1 MSSNLGLENLLK
13 DLLDKKD
20 KKDDRRVEDILKKL
34 PPNYP
39 IGGVFVKGKLIIV
52 AFFSNVCDG
61 LAYFLDEEGQVIVLE
76 VDKITGIAFGETE
89 LPD

>member
-20 KKDDRRVEDILKKL
+20 KKDDRGVEDILKKL

-39 IGGVFVKGKLIIV
+39 IGGVFVKGQLIIV
-52 AFFSNVCDG
+52 TFFSNVCDG
-61 LAYFLDEEGQVIVLE
+61 LAYFLDEEGQVLVLE

-89 LPD
+89 LPE